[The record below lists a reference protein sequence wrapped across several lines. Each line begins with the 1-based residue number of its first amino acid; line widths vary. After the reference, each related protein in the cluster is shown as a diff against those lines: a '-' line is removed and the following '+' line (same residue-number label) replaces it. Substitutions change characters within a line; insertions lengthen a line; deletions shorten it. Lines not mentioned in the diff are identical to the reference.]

1 MVDLNDIL
9 LFLFD
14 RDLNFFEIC
23 GFFLI
28 FDKDVCLGSLG
39 DFWRT
44 FFMEDSDKLSEED
57 WRCKGGE
64 VFDFF
69 FFIEFDLF
77 VLVFEGKLVLSFL
90 VVVMIKDCKEGF
102 MDLRF

>member
-1 MVDLNDIL
+1 MADSNDTSL
-9 LFLFD
+9 LSSD
-14 RDLNFFEIC
+14 RDLNPLETC
-23 GFFLI
+23 GFSLI
-28 FDKDVCLGSLG
+28 SDKDACLGSLG

-44 FFMEDSDKLSEED
+44 FLMEDSDKLSEED

-69 FFIEFDLF
+69 SFTESDLS
-77 VLVFEGKLVLSFL
+77 VLVLEGKLALSPL
-90 VVVMIKDCKEGF
+90 AVAMTKDCKEGP